1 MRFLILIACIVIV
14 VAVFSSQNSQP
25 VSLSFFAWTFQA
37 SLAIVVFLSVICG
50 LILGV
55 LASFLLR
62 RTKKRKTV
70 TGKEPGTIPGSQGR
84 TGS

>member
-1 MRFLILIACIVIV
+1 MRFSYDRLHCHRL
-14 VAVFSSQNSQP
+14 AVSP
-25 VSLSFFAWTFQA
+25 AELAAVSLSFFAGPFA

-70 TGKEPGTIPGSQGR
+70 TGKEPGTIPGSPGR